1 MSYTAED
8 IANLIVG
15 NRLSWSEV
23 SSELESKIG
32 QSLTIIDE
40 PVIKPDF
47 NGFTA
52 KDLEDYIQSELID
65 NESGE
70 AYWDEMRTVLED
82 GGFTPWKGDRIDIK
96 PFPHGKVLVEDDEET
111 GGEGSQES
119 IYIVFSVE
127 EKLSIPEGWE
137 KAGLEPCKRY
147 FRKQG
152 YYASYDGSTWDGDF
166 HEVWPKKK
174 EITVWVTKRFA

>member
-1 MSYTAED
+1 MTEPNLNETIALMRED
-8 IANLIVG
+8 VSVGRLGGDYKDGWDAALSEIAD
-15 NRLSWSEV
+15 RL
-23 SSELESKIG
+23 LEDKK
-32 QSLTIIDE
+32 
-40 PVIKPDF
+40 PKPDF
-47 NGFTA
+47 DGFTA

-70 AYWDEMRTVLED
+70 AYWDELRTVLED

-127 EKLSIPEGWE
+127 SYDNHPFNEG
-137 KAGLEPCKRY
+137 GKRY

-152 YYASYDGSTWDGDF
+152 YYASYDGSNWDGDF
-166 HEVWPKKK
+166 HEVWPKQK
-174 EITVWVTKRFA
+174 EITVWVSKKP